1 MLTTDDTDINA
12 HAMDTTKPVGLEAA
26 QDRDQLA
33 TDERVLRATTV
44 QPLRADTKAANAATG
59 ESVKSA
65 KDLAKDAK
73 TVAADAWQA
82 ARSYAKSASGTA
94 GEKLGDFKVKA
105 SERLGDLKVKAT
117 EFQGTAAKR
126 ISEEPI
132 KAVAIGA
139 AAGALLAAV
148 MLRRG
153 GSRRD
158 Y

>member
-1 MLTTDDTDINA
+1 MLPTDDTDTTS
-12 HAMDTTKPVGLEAA
+12 HAVDTTKAMGLGAS
-26 QDRDQLA
+26 QDMDPLD
-33 TDERVLRATTV
+33 TDERVLRTTTV
-44 QPLRADTKAANAATG
+44 QALRPDTEAANTTTRD
-59 ESVKSA
+59 SVKSA
-65 KDLAKDAK
+65 KDLAQDAK

-82 ARSYAKSASGTA
+82 ARSYAKTASGTA
-94 GEKLGDFKVKA
+94 GEKLGDFKAKA
-105 SERLGDLKVKAT
+105 GERLGDLKVKAT

-153 GSRRD
+153 GSRHD